1 MTNKKRKNISLELM
15 TGLSSDEL
23 AEILAANPRAY
34 MAVKGAVAEKHLSN
48 YLKRL
53 LLQNKIQTY
62 RQSSGDFDK
71 DFYVTLNNGKE
82 ISLECKNVQVLNVG
96 SKKELLLRYLQ
107 FLHEKG
113 FVSEVD
119 FIKIFMKF
127 CMKNKLGGGTAPKQ
141 CAEIFSLLSDKTTL
155 KNKKMLLDEFPQEFK
170 ESGIPRYE
178 FSASQLKYKSVNETD
193 MNGFLKQFDQ
203 YPLTIDFQRTRNS
216 TDKDGDPRRQRFYKL
231 KEIDLV
237 AACLFS
243 RTMQWQFIFGHSKH
257 FGVHKKYEDRYS
269 NNFSIRPGAWFKDLL
284 DCVEKPKK

>member
-1 MTNKKRKNISLELM
+1 MIDKKRKNISLELM

-113 FVSEVD
+113 FVSE
-119 FIKIFMKF
+119 
-127 CMKNKLGGGTAPKQ
+127 
-141 CAEIFSLLSDKTTL
+141 
-155 KNKKMLLDEFPQEFK
+155 
-170 ESGIPRYE
+170 
-178 FSASQLKYKSVNETD
+178 
-193 MNGFLKQFDQ
+193 
-203 YPLTIDFQRTRNS
+203 
-216 TDKDGDPRRQRFYKL
+216 
-231 KEIDLV
+231 
-237 AACLFS
+237 
-243 RTMQWQFIFGHSKH
+243 
-257 FGVHKKYEDRYS
+257 
-269 NNFSIRPGAWFKDLL
+269 
-284 DCVEKPKK
+284 